1 MLRREAGRRVVVTV
15 TQELDSALAELLA
28 RSHTAAPSQLA
39 GLVEHTAHR
48 LGMAEAA
55 LYLADVQQDMLV
67 PLPDARA
74 CGEEAEPIPIDGTLA
89 GWAYR
94 TVSPRLTKHGSL
106 TVWLPLVDGVERVGV
121 VRITAAQ
128 LTARMLEAAEALAS
142 LATLIIVSMTGY
154 SDLYARVARREPMNT
169 AAEMVWAFLP
179 PLTLGTDRVTST
191 AVLEP
196 AYEIGG
202 DAFDH
207 GLDDGRLHLT
217 ILDAMGHDLG
227 SGLASAIALASC
239 RSVRRACGPLLQIAE
254 HVDAE
259 LERWLPGISLTG
271 VFADLDLDSGLL
283 TWVNCGHPPPLL
295 IRGRRVVPRALEARG
310 ELPLGLRPQ
319 YQATRTVHQAQ
330 LEPGDRL
337 LLHTDGVTEARSAA
351 GELFGE
357 QRLVDFVLRSLAAE
371 EPPPEALRRLI
382 HAILEHHDDRL
393 RDDAT
398 IVLAAWHPD
407 RGTSEALAPTR
418 E

>member
-1 MLRREAGRRVVVTV
+1 
-15 TQELDSALAELLA
+15 
-28 RSHTAAPSQLA
+28 
-39 GLVEHTAHR
+39 
-48 LGMAEAA
+48 
-55 LYLADVQQDMLV
+55 
-67 PLPDARA
+67 
-74 CGEEAEPIPIDGTLA
+74 
-89 GWAYR
+89 
-94 TVSPRLTKHGSL
+94 
-106 TVWLPLVDGVERVGV
+106 
-121 VRITAAQ
+121 
-128 LTARMLEAAEALAS
+128 
-142 LATLIIVSMTGY
+142 
-154 SDLYARVARREPMNT
+154 
-169 AAEMVWAFLP
+169 
-179 PLTLGTDRVTST
+179 
-191 AVLEP
+191 
-196 AYEIGG
+196 
-202 DAFDH
+202 
-207 GLDDGRLHLT
+207 
-217 ILDAMGHDLG
+217 MGHDLG